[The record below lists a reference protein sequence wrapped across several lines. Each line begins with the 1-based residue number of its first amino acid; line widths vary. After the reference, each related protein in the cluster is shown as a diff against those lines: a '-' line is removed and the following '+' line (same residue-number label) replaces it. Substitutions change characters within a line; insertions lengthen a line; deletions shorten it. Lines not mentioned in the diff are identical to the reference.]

1 MRTATTL
8 AAAVFMTAA
17 LALTGC
23 SGSDDPDP
31 PAIASPT
38 LVTSN
43 PTPIRSS
50 AAPRTPE
57 PPTLDG
63 DGAAQLYIDWRDT
76 VYALPPTQPEA
87 VDVDGA
93 GDEVVVPGSEAAA
106 WVIQELQL
114 ARERGVIVRGMID
127 AEAISPVQIAG
138 DRATVMI
145 CSSPDVQ
152 VTDVAT
158 GEPVSDDLV
167 DTSYR
172 SFTVAYQRI
181 GEDWLVDRADPSED
195 PECVPASIAEPV
207 RASWDAYAQ
216 AWLDLER
223 RGGGPE
229 IGPLAEV
236 ITDRFASS
244 LREFPPHDPVENPP
258 PFTDFEVTGADRT
271 SVSGHACRS
280 THLQTI
286 EWVLVEAEWRIDFVG
301 RTGEE
306 AEPCR

>member
-1 MRTATTL
+1 MRPDTTL
-8 AAAVFMTAA
+8 AATVLMTAA

-23 SGSDDPDP
+23 SGSDDADP
-31 PAIASPT
+31 LVSASPT
-38 LVTSN
+38 PVTSS
-43 PTPIRSS
+43 PTSARTS
-50 AAPRTPE
+50 AAPPTPE
-57 PPTLDG
+57 PPTPDG
-63 DGAAQLYIDWRDT
+63 DAAAERYIDWRDM
-76 VYALPPTQPEA
+76 VYALPPTLPEA

-93 GDEVVVPGSEAAA
+93 GDGVVVPGSEAAA
-106 WVIQELQL
+106 WVSQELQL
-114 ARERGVIVRGMID
+114 ARDRGVIVRGSTD
-127 AEAISPVQIAG
+127 AEAISPVEIAG

-167 DTSYR
+167 DTSY
-172 SFTVAYQRI
+172 SSLIVAYQRI
-181 GEDWLVDRADPSED
+181 GDDWLVESADLSDD
-195 PECVPASIAEPV
+195 PACVPASVEEPV
-207 RASWDAYAQ
+207 RASWDAYAE

-236 ITDRFASS
+236 LTDRFAGS
-244 LREFPPHDPVENPP
+244 LREFPTHEPVENPP
-258 PFTDFEVTGADRT
+258 PFTDLEVTGADRT
-271 SVSGHACRS
+271 SATGHACRA

-286 EWVLVEAEWRIDFVG
+286 EWVLVDGEWRIDFVG
-301 RTGEE
+301 RAGEE